1 MIPLRDEQETTC
13 CAVATYTIIFI
24 TSLVFVWQM
33 MTGIDDQTV
42 AYTFG
47 FVPAKYTMTQMAAY
61 FSWLNKLSSP
71 FTYMFLHG
79 GLLHFIGNMW
89 FLYIFGDNIEQELGP
104 FRFIA
109 FYLVCG
115 LLAAFFHFLLNH
127 SSAVPTVG
135 ASGAIAGVMGAYFLL
150 HPRNKILTLVPVFIF
165 PLFVS
170 IPAFIFL
177 GLWFFIQFINATG
190 QGAGGGIAWWA
201 HIGGFLSGMALIG
214 VNTKLPKTGFSER
227 IDGYIQKKR
236 SPRLHVITPE
246 ADPSGGSDFYGTI
259 ALTSLEALTG
269 TKKLVTIPWGFKKS
283 VYRVVVPAGVR
294 RGSML
299 RLKGMGKSIPGLP
312 PGDLLLRVDIKN
324 AI

>member
-33 MTGIDDQTV
+33 MTGIDDQAV

-150 HPRNKILTLVPVFIF
+150 HPKNKILTLIPVFIF

-170 IPAFIFL
+170 IPAFVFL

-190 QGAGGGIAWWA
+190 QGAGAGIAWWA

-246 ADPSGGSDFYGTI
+246 ADPSGGSDLYGTI

>member
-1 MIPLRDEQETTC
+1 MIPLRDEQETATSP
-13 CAVATYTIIFI
+13 VATYTIIFI

-33 MTGIDDQTV
+33 ITGIDDQAV

-47 FVPAKYTMTQMAAY
+47 FVPAKYTMAQMAAY

-79 GLLHFIGNMW
+79 GFWHLIGNMW
-89 FLYIFGDNIEQELGP
+89 FLFIFGDNIEQELGP
-104 FRFIA
+104 FRFTV

-127 SSAVPTVG
+127 SSAVPTIG

-150 HPRNKILTLVPVFIF
+150 HPGNKILTLIPVLIF
-165 PLFVS
+165 PLFVR

-177 GLWFFIQFINATG
+177 GIWFFIQFINATG
-190 QGAGGGIAWWA
+190 QGAGAGIAWWA

-214 VNTKLPKTGFSER
+214 VNTKLPKTGFRER
-227 IDGYIQKKR
+227 IDRYTRKKC
-236 SPRLHVITPE
+236 SPRLQVITPGE
-246 ADPSGGSDFYGTI
+246 GPSGGSDLYGTI
-259 ALTSLEALTG
+259 ALTSLEALAG
-269 TKKLVTIPWGFKKS
+269 TKKLVTIPWGFRKS
-283 VYRVVVPAGVR
+283 VYRVVVPAGIR
-294 RGSML
+294 HESML
-299 RLKGMGKSIPGLP
+299 RLKGMGKSLPGMP

-324 AI
+324 VI

>member
-1 MIPLRDEQETTC
+1 MIPLRDEQETTAC
-13 CAVATYTIIFI
+13 SVATCSIIFI

-33 MTGIDDQTV
+33 ISGIDQQAV

-61 FSWLNKLSSP
+61 FSLLNKVSSP

-79 GLLHFIGNMW
+79 GFLHFIGNMW

-109 FYLVCG
+109 FYLICG
-115 LLAAFFHFLLNH
+115 LIAAFFHFLLNH

-135 ASGAIAGVMGAYFLL
+135 ASGAVAGVMGAYFLL
-150 HPRNKILTLVPVFIF
+150 HPGNKILTLIPIFIF
-165 PLFVS
+165 PLFVN
-170 IPAFIFL
+170 IPAFVFL

-190 QGAGGGIAWWA
+190 QGAGAGIAWWA
-201 HIGGFLSGMALIG
+201 HIGGFLSGMILIG
-214 VNTKLPKTGFSER
+214 VNTKLPKAGVSER

-246 ADPSGGSDFYGTI
+246 AGSSDGSDLYGTI

-299 RLKGMGKSIPGLP
+299 RLKGMGKSIPGMP
-312 PGDLLLRVDIKN
+312 SGDLLLRVDIKN

>member
-13 CAVATYTIIFI
+13 CAVATCTIIFI

-47 FVPAKYTMTQMAAY
+47 FVPAKYTMAQMAAY
-61 FSWLNKLSSP
+61 FSWLNKLLSP

-79 GLLHFIGNMW
+79 GFLHFIGNMW

-104 FRFIA
+104 FRFIV

-150 HPRNKILTLVPVFIF
+150 HPRNKILTLIPVFIF

-190 QGAGGGIAWWA
+190 QGAGAGIAWWA

-214 VNTKLPKTGFSER
+214 VNTKLPKTGFSESV
-227 IDGYIQKKR
+227 DGYIRKKR

-246 ADPSGGSDFYGTI
+246 AGPSGESDLYGTI

-294 RGSML
+294 RGSIL
-299 RLKGMGKSIPGLP
+299 RLKGMGKSIPGMP

-324 AI
+324 VI